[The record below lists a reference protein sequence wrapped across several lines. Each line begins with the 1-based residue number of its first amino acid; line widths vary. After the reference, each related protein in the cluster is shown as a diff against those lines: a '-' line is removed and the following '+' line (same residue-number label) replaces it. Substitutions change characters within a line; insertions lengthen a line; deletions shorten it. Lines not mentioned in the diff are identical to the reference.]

1 VRSAG
6 KALEIVTVGLGQAGG
21 NLAAEFAR
29 RGYRALALNT
39 AASDLST
46 LSSSGLS
53 LPEDQRLYVGIDGH
67 DGAGSDVNYGRQCI
81 AAHAGKIRE
90 RVSEHATGADLVLL
104 TCGLGG
110 GTGSAIVELV
120 KVLEDLQL
128 PLLVLATLPSTH
140 ESGISKV
147 NAVRAVNDL
156 VKEHLL
162 GWIFVDN
169 ARLAEAHGSVSLDR
183 YYAEVNRVIAEPLD
197 NFNHLNERKGVTP
210 IRTMDG
216 EDLRSLLL
224 SGGLLNFGARQ
235 MGKLTS
241 ESVIE
246 AVRECMQFSPI
257 MPQGSSLENVSY
269 LGLVLEAPESIL
281 SSTPFSFFEQISEQ
295 LKDETGGGAIYLGV
309 YRDDQAQQAT
319 VRLICSSQ
327 TLPEGVREMVSAARR
342 EGAQLRDK
350 LAQTLTGLD
359 LGEIEEYE
367 LFRSSPGTIR
377 RPRIAEQPGAGAR
390 KSGRPS
396 APPGERGASADRTS
410 QQGAA
415 ASMPP
420 PPTHGGVTADRE
432 TYDQMVRDY
441 KGNSSEE
448 VKKRVLDRLESDRR
462 SENSLVRYYAVRAMT
477 KLDPALFAD
486 ALQAA
491 TQDEDATVRAIA
503 TKALQQQQQQRA

>member
-1 VRSAG
+1 
-6 KALEIVTVGLGQAGG
+6 VTVGLGQAGG
-21 NLAAEFAR
+21 NLAAEFGR

-39 AASDLST
+39 ASTDLST

-53 LPEDQRLYVGIDGH
+53 LPEDQRMYVGVDGH

-81 AAHAGKIRE
+81 SAHAGKIRE
-90 RVSEHATGADLVLL
+90 RVSEHANGADVVLL

-128 PLLVLATLPSTH
+128 PLLVLATLPSSH
-140 ESGISKV
+140 ESGIAKV
-147 NAVRAVNDL
+147 NAIRAVNDL

-169 ARLAEAHGSVSLDR
+169 SRLAEAHGSVSLDR
-183 YYAEVNRVIAEPLD
+183 YYAEINKVIAEPLD

-224 SGGLLNFGARQ
+224 SGGLLNFGSRQ
-235 MGKLTS
+235 MGKLTT

-246 AVRECMQFSPI
+246 AVRECVQFSPI
-257 MPQGSSLENVSY
+257 MPQGFSLETVSY

-281 SSTPFSFFEQISEQ
+281 SSTPFSFFEKLSEQ

-309 YRDDQAQQAT
+309 YRDEQAQQAT
-319 VRLICSSQ
+319 IRLICSSQ
-327 TLPEGVREMVSAARR
+327 SLPEGVREMVSVARR

-377 RPRIAEQPGAGAR
+377 RPRIAEQPGGR

-396 APPGERGASADRTS
+396 APPAERASAPDDRNAK
-410 QQGAA
+410 QAAA
-415 ASMPP
+415 ASIPA
-420 PPTHGGVTADRE
+420 PTTSSSVTADRE
-432 TYDQMVRDY
+432 TYDQMVREY
-441 KGNSSEE
+441 KNASSDD
-448 VKKRVLDRLESDRR
+448 VKKRVLDRLDADRR

-503 TKALQQQQQQRA
+503 TKALHQQQQRA

>member
-1 VRSAG
+1 VKSAG
-6 KALEIVTVGLGQAGG
+6 KALEIATVGLGQAGG

-39 AASDLST
+39 ASTDLST

-53 LPEDQRLYVGIDGH
+53 LPEDQRLYVGVDGH

-81 AAHAGKIRE
+81 SAHAGKIRE
-90 RVSEHATGADLVLL
+90 RVSEHAAGADVVLL

-128 PLLVLATLPSTH
+128 PLLVLATLPSSH
-140 ESGISKV
+140 ESGIAKV
-147 NAVRAVNDL
+147 NAIRAVNDL

-169 ARLAEAHGSVSLDR
+169 SRLAEAHGSVTLDR
-183 YYAEVNRVIAEPLD
+183 YYAEINKVIAEPID
-197 NFNHLNERKGVTP
+197 NFNHLNERKTVTP
-210 IRTMDG
+210 IRTLDG

-224 SGGLLNFGARQ
+224 SGGLLNFGVRQ
-235 MGKLTS
+235 MGKLTT

-246 AVRECMQFSPI
+246 AVRECVQFSPI
-257 MPQGSSLENVSY
+257 MPQGFSLETVSY
-269 LGLVLEAPESIL
+269 LGLVLEAPDSIL

-309 YRDDQAQQAT
+309 YRDEQAQQAT

-327 TLPEGVREMVSAARR
+327 SLPEGVREMVSVARR

-377 RPRIAEQPGAGAR
+377 RPRIAEQPGGR
-390 KSGRPS
+390 KSMRPS
-396 APPGERGASADRTS
+396 AAAPEPKSAA
-410 QQGAA
+410 QNAAAA
-415 ASMPP
+415 ASVPP
-420 PPTHGGVTADRE
+420 PSSPSGVTADRE
-432 TYDQMVRDY
+432 TYDQMVREY
-441 KGNSSEE
+441 KNSSSED
-448 VKKRVLDRLESDRR
+448 VRKRVLDRLDADRR

-477 KLDPALFAD
+477 KLDPTLFAD